1 MGPVRKK
8 VTIEV
13 LETRI
18 EELETR
24 LSRIKKLLNRQ
35 ANEEKEYLSSEEVMR
50 ILHIS
55 SRTLQNYRS
64 TGKLPYFKPGKITLY
79 HRKDVEKLLK
89 GSKQSDY

>member
-24 LSRIKKLLNRQ
+24 LSRIEKLLNRQ
-35 ANEEKEYLSSEEVMR
+35 ANEEKESSEEVMR